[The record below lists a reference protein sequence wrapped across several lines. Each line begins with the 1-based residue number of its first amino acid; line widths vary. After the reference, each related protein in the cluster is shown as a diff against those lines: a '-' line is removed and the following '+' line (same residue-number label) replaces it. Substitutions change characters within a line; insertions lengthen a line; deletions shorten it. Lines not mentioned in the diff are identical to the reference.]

1 MDKLKKVGLTAL
13 GTALVSSAAVAG
25 EVGVTGT
32 ATITFVGQEH
42 NDNGNGWSM
51 SDSLTFTGS
60 ADLDNGWTVT
70 YSQAHNGAGAQGNTD
85 VAVNMGDMGT
95 YTFSQQGKSGPV
107 SGWDDMTPSANEE
120 SYANV
125 TGATNPDGGVSA
137 ANAHIWENAS
147 LMDGVNVKLFYQPAA
162 TATHIGSTTEYGVQ
176 YTGIEGL
183 AVGFAAGDN
192 DDSLTNSIEN
202 TNLYA
207 TYAYDAFTI
216 GIQDNESDHQT
227 ASSDT
232 EFRAYGIS
240 YAVNDELS
248 VSYGMATVEYENTS
262 LEDQDSGAL
271 SASYT
276 NGSVTVSAT
285 HAKVDNIAGTG
296 TNDRSGYEINF
307 AFAF

>member
-25 EVGVTGT
+25 EMGVTGT

-42 NDNGNGWSM
+42 AGTGNGWSQ
-51 SDSLTFTGS
+51 SDSLTFSGS

-70 YSQAHNGAGAQGNTD
+70 LSQAHNGAGAQGNTD

-137 ANAHIWENAS
+137 ANGHIWENGN
-147 LMDGVNVKLFYQPAA
+147 LMDGVNVKLFYQPADGS
-162 TATHIGSTTEYGVQ
+162 THVGSTTEYGVQ

-183 AVGFAAGDN
+183 AVFC
-192 DDSLTNSIEN
+192 S
-202 TNLYA
+202 
-207 TYAYDAFTI
+207 
-216 GIQDNESDHQT
+216 
-227 ASSDT
+227 
-232 EFRAYGIS
+232 R
-240 YAVNDELS
+240 
-248 VSYGMATVEYENTS
+248 
-262 LEDQDSGAL
+262 
-271 SASYT
+271 
-276 NGSVTVSAT
+276 
-285 HAKVDNIAGTG
+285 
-296 TNDRSGYEINF
+296 
-307 AFAF
+307 

>member
-32 ATITFVGQEH
+32 ATITFVGQEN

-51 SDSLTFTGS
+51 SDSLTFSGS

-70 YSQAHNGAGAQGNTD
+70 YSQAHNGAAAQGNTD
-85 VAVNMGDMGT
+85 IAVNMGDMGT

-125 TGATNPDGGVSA
+125 TGATGPDNGVAS
-137 ANAHIWENAS
+137 NNGHIWENGS
-147 LMDGVNVKLFYQPAA
+147 LMDGVNVKLFYQPADGA
-162 TATHIGSTTEYGVQ
+162 TNVQASSEYGVQ
-176 YTGIEGL
+176 YTGVEGL
-183 AVGFAAGDN
+183 AVGLAMGDN
-192 DDSLTNSIEN
+192 EQSLTNTIEN
-202 TNLYA
+202 TVMYA
-207 TYAYDAFTI
+207 TYAYDAFTF

-227 ASSDT
+227 ANTST
-232 EFRAYGIS
+232 EFRAYGVS
-240 YAVNDELS
+240 YAVSDELS
-248 VSYGMATVEYENTS
+248 VSYGMASVEYENAS
-262 LEDQDSGAL
+262 LEDQDSQAI

-285 HAKVDNIAGTG
+285 QADVKNIAGTG
-296 TNDRSGYEINF
+296 TNDRKGYEINF